1 MKEKKKTADYP
12 TLRPLRRP
20 GLPWHQD
27 EAGFAVLEVE
37 HRGFFDRLA
46 QKFWG
51 RPRRTQ
57 VHLEKFG
64 SFLWPLMDG
73 SRTVEQLAKLQRERF
88 AEEAEPVYERLV
100 QYLQLLKSYGF
111 IVFAEPPAKE
121 SGKEK

>member
-1 MKEKKKTADYP
+1 M
-12 TLRPLRRP
+12 
-20 GLPWHQD
+20 
-27 EAGFAVLEVE
+27 LEVE

-73 SRTVEQLAKLQRERF
+73 TRTAEQLAKLQRERF
-88 AEEAEPVYERLV
+88 EEEAEPVCQRLV
-100 QYLQLLKSYGF
+100 QYLQLLESYGF
-111 IVFAEPPAKE
+111 IVFAEPPE
-121 SGKEK
+121 EEGGEEK